1 MKRIKGMDVF
11 YDIISK
17 KIEIESVW
25 IMFMYEIVECYSMST
40 SSIILISEEEYSME
54 EFQNICNSI
63 KNEEGYNKNYTQRHI
78 IERL

>member
-1 MKRIKGMDVF
+1 
-11 YDIISK
+11 
-17 KIEIESVW
+17 
-25 IMFMYEIVECYSMST
+25 MFMYEIVECYSMST